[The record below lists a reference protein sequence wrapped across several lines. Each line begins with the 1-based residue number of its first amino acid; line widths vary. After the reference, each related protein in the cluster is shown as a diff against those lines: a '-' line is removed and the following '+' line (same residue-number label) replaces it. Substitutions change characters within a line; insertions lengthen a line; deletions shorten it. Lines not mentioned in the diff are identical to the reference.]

1 MKKHVILRDT
11 MLRFFRFV
19 FRFFLGVTLCFI
31 ILAIALNIF
40 TAPSNDRVWNE
51 DQVVLQQTQFIGDLV
66 TIRNI
71 RNFTYTSP
79 TEYEPKYYDKTFDL
93 KKIKKVYYIVE
104 PFSGFP
110 GAAHTFLSFEFE
122 GNQFISISVEIRK
135 EVGESYSPTQGLFN
149 QYELMYVIAD
159 ERDVLKLRSN
169 YRKDEVFVYP
179 MKADKEKARALFV
192 DMLERSNKLSER
204 PEFYNTLLN
213 TCTTN
218 IVDHVNKISEK
229 RIPFSLEI
237 LFPKN
242 SDKKAYDLGLID
254 TDLPF
259 EEARKKFK
267 VNERAEKYK
276 NNLDFSVRIRN

>member
-1 MKKHVILRDT
+1 MLKF
-11 MLRFFRFV
+11 LRFIFRFL
-19 FRFFLGVTLCFI
+19 LGIGLCFI

-40 TAPSNDRVWNE
+40 TTPSNDRLWNT
-51 DQVVLQQTQFIGDLV
+51 DQLVLAETQFIGDLV

-71 RNFTYTSP
+71 RNFTYKSP
-79 TEYEPKYYDKTFDL
+79 TDYEAKYYDKTFDL
-93 KKIKKVYYIVE
+93 KKIKKVYYVVE
-104 PFSGFP
+104 PFSGYP

-122 GNQFISISVEIRK
+122 GNQFVSISVEIRK
-135 EVGESYSPTQGLFN
+135 EVGETYSATQGLFN

-159 ERDVLKLRSN
+159 ERDVIGLRAN
-169 YRKDEVFVYP
+169 HRKDEVFVYP
-179 MKADKEKARALFV
+179 MKADKEKTRALFV
-192 DMLERSNKLSER
+192 DMLERANKLSTK
-204 PEFYNTLLN
+204 PEFYNTILN

-242 SDKKAYDLGLID
+242 SDQKAYNLGLID
-254 TDLPF
+254 TELPF

>member
-1 MKKHVILRDT
+1 MLAILRFIFRFTLSVILC
-11 MLRFFRFV
+11 FF
-19 FRFFLGVTLCFI
+19 

-40 TAPSNDRVWNE
+40 TTPSNDRVWNV
-51 DQVVLQQTQFIGDLV
+51 DQLVIPEAQFIGDLV

-71 RNFTYTSP
+71 RNFSYKST

-93 KKIKKVYYIVE
+93 NKIKKVYYVVE
-104 PFSGFP
+104 PFSGYV

-122 GNQFISISVEIRK
+122 GNQFVSISVEIRK
-135 EVGESYSPTQGLFN
+135 EVGETFSATQGLFN

-159 ERDVLKLRSN
+159 ERDVIGLRAN
-169 YRKDEVFVYP
+169 HRKDEVFVYP
-179 MKADKEKARALFV
+179 MKAEKEKVKTLFI
-192 DMLERSNKLSER
+192 DMLNRTNKLAVK
-204 PEFYNTLLN
+204 PEFYNTLLS

-218 IVDHVNKISEK
+218 IVDHVNKISEN
-229 RIPFSLEI
+229 RVPFSLEI

-254 TDLPF
+254 TALPF

-276 NNLDFSVRIRN
+276 DNIDFSVKIRN